1 MPSAQCP
8 RCGATYPTAT
18 TGPNGP
24 VCRYCIASG
33 QIVVLLPIG
42 ERSSRRLSLPRR
54 APADRAPHH
63 AAPLPPRSGR
73 DDRDRAGMPA
83 DAADRRL

>member
-8 RCGATYPTAT
+8 CCGATYRTPK

-33 QIVVLLPIG
+33 QIVVLLPTT
-42 ERSSRRLSLPRR
+42 ERSSRRFSRPRR
-54 APADRAPHH
+54 APSDRAPHH
-63 AAPLPPRSGR
+63 AAPLPPRGGR
-73 DDRDRAGMPA
+73 DPGRA
-83 DAADRRL
+83 DNAADVADGRL